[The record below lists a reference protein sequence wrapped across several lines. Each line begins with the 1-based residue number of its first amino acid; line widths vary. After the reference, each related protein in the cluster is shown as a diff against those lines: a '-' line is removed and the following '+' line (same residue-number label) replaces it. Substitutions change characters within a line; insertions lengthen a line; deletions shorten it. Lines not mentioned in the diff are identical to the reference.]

1 MCDEDEGGSAVRL
14 PGRFIPS
21 LGPGRSPP
29 WVARAPGFA
38 MKKKAIFSLF
48 GPLPAP
54 LAADLVMSE
63 KSALSLENSWGRL
76 RDSAKERCR
85 FALRLSALAKA
96 SRWSR
101 GKISDLG
108 FQVFPKHAK
117 VELMEIDSLVI
128 SWKTKLIR
136 EGSIR

>member
-1 MCDEDEGGSAVRL
+1 MTYSSAY
-14 PGRFIPS
+14 G
-21 LGPGRSPP
+21 
-29 WVARAPGFA
+29 APGFA
-38 MKKKAIFSLF
+38 MNKKTIFSLF
-48 GPLPAP
+48 DPLLAP
-54 LAADLVMSE
+54 LAVDFVISE

-85 FALRLSALAKA
+85 FALRLSAPATA

-108 FQVFPKHAK
+108 FQVFPKHVQ
-117 VELMEIDSLVI
+117 VELMEIDSLVM
-128 SWKTKLIR
+128 SWKTKLIK